1 MLIAL
6 KGDFDIDKAITDLKS
21 KAKNN
26 MTDIQFSKCEHIIEK
41 AVIRFSKA
49 VTYTTWANA
58 FAIFQISKTLIG
70 RYMIHSI
77 ERVFVEK
84 LTYTSSKE
92 TLEKAWSEFSDRY
105 KIKLDTRFGYMPDVM
120 WSRSKYYTAVGWII
134 AGWLSPQKTP
144 GEQAPES
151 SEAVKLY
158 KECRKNPSS
167 GMSGFH
173 GFGSSGELPF
183 STCGWATFDG
193 EWGGVAF
200 RINRDCFDGRDAVL
214 YYMDDDFFGD
224 LPDYLMEWLKKVC
237 NRIEKY
243 SSGLTDV
250 QICEQTE
257 QNDFMFRGHL
267 QHPTR
272 VTTIRFRLDSSKIK
286 ETVEISEK
294 PVPTSEL
301 GEYIFVL
308 PRAGEFYI
316 ELGEIVDGKRVPLHY
331 DDFCM
336 K

>member
-1 MLIAL
+1 MLIVEKGEFNIDDAL
-6 KGDFDIDKAITDLKS
+6 ENLKNHIKMEITEK
-21 KAKNN
+21 
-26 MTDIQFSKCEHIIEK
+26 QFSECESIIEK
-41 AVIRFSKA
+41 SVMQFSET
-49 VTYTTWANA
+49 VMDTERWVDA
-58 FAIFQISKTLIG
+58 FTIFQAAKIIAG
-70 RYMIHSI
+70 RNLTRAL
-77 ERVFVEK
+77 EKVFFDEQP
-84 LTYTSSKE
+84 YEESRE
-92 TLEKAWSEFSDRY
+92 TIEKAWSEFEERY

-120 WSRSKYYTAVGWII
+120 WSGSKYFTAVGWII

-158 KECRKNPSS
+158 EECRKNPSS
-167 GMSGFH
+167 GH
-173 GFGSSGELPF
+173 GFGSPGELPF

-214 YYMDDDFFGD
+214 YYMDNDFFGD
-224 LPDYLMEWLKKVC
+224 LPDYLMEWLKKIC

-257 QNDFMFRGHL
+257 QNDFMFCGHL